1 MKCPAC
7 GQKDTKVID
16 SRVVDDAMVI
26 RRRRECEQCS
36 FRFSTHEEVEILN
49 LMVEK
54 RDGAKEPYHRKKV
67 EAGIKKALEKRPL
80 AGNDIKRLI
89 YVIEKD
95 VQLLGNSNQGKISTT
110 AIGEIVMKALKKK
123 DLVAYIRFA
132 SVYKSFDDISSFKKE
147 LSEVS

>member
-7 GQKDTKVID
+7 GQEDTKVVD
-16 SRVVDDAMVI
+16 SRIVDDGMVI

-49 LMVEK
+49 LMVGK
-54 RDGAKEPYHRKKV
+54 RSGIKEPYRREKV
-67 EAGIKKALEKRPL
+67 EAGLRKALEKRPVTD
-80 AGNDIKRLI
+80 NDIKRLI

-95 VQLLGNSNQGKISTT
+95 ILLAANINRGEIS
-110 AIGEIVMKALKKK
+110 AAQIGEIVMQALKKK

-132 SVYKSFDDISSFKKE
+132 SVYKSFKDISSFKKE

>member
-7 GQKDTKVID
+7 GQKNTKVID
-16 SRVVDDAMVI
+16 SRIADDGMLI

-36 FRFSTHEEVEILN
+36 FRFSTHEEVEVLN
-49 LMVEK
+49 LTVTK
-54 RDGAKEPYHRKKV
+54 RNHAKEPYSREKI
-67 EAGIKKALEKRPL
+67 EAGLKKALEKRPMASGDL
-80 AGNDIKRLI
+80 KRLV

-95 VQLLGNSNQGKISTT
+95 IQLAGNDNQGEISSTE
-110 AIGEIVMKALKKK
+110 IGRIVMQALKKK

-132 SVYKSFDDISSFKKE
+132 SVYKSFDDISSFQKE